1 MIKTPRGS
9 WFFVLSILGVLNAN
23 CGSGAGSS
31 ANNDAVE
38 AQAQEAERSS
48 AADGSARGNDEA
60 KSNDSAAAAEGA
72 PQAAATEA
80 ADEAA
85 AETGVSSQSLT
96 ANTTPTSTIPL
107 GTNLGELTSYSTQA
121 PFRDLLVSA
130 GGFVSTNAPGSP
142 FVWDTQVMD
151 KIAVDE
157 HGYPLSLPVSV
168 EGAAA
173 PQAVRTAT
181 QRPLYPGRYVL
192 TYEGEGEFLFP
203 NSPVTVTK
211 AEPGRIEVEIGE
223 SDTSLFVSIVSST
236 EGNHV
241 HDMHLVAAEAETTY
255 KEDAF
260 HPDFVKSLEG
270 VSTVRFMDWARTNGS
285 NNETWANRTLPG
297 ALEGGARGMS
307 IETMIDTAN
316 RVGAAAW
323 LNVPHKAD
331 DEYVHGMAKI
341 ACERISEDSPVY
353 VEYSNEVWNTIFGQS
368 TYVQDQGCELGLNQ
382 VGAYAGECSD
392 AGSRYW
398 AGAKFNARRSAE
410 IFKIFSEECGDH
422 EIVRVLGSHSANP
435 TLTRTLLEAIENP
448 EINPLAGDKQA
459 APDAVAIAPYIGGSL
474 ANRIAQEGGA
484 ASVTVDAI
492 IEELLASVETA
503 VRADTHENKQ
513 FADAH
518 GVRLVGYE
526 GGQHLVVFGPA
537 QEDEAFVQKL
547 IEVNRDPRMQ
557 TVYEKML
564 DAWYEESGDDLM
576 VLFTHIYEPTKYGM
590 WGLLESQTDVN
601 EGAPKYD
608 AFRARVEALQAAK

>member
-23 CGSGAGSS
+23 CSSGAGSS
-31 ANNDAVE
+31 ANSDAVE
-38 AQAQEAERSS
+38 SQAREADRNS
-48 AADGSARGNDEA
+48 AEASDRGSDDT
-60 KSNDSAAAAEGA
+60 KSNDSAAEAEGA
-72 PQAAATEA
+72 PQNAAAHA
-80 ADEAA
+80 ADEGA
-85 AETGVSSQSLT
+85 AESGVTAQSLT
-96 ANTTPTSTIPL
+96 ANSTPTSTIPL
-107 GTNLGELTSYSTQA
+107 GTNLGELSSYSTQA

-130 GGFVSTNAPGSP
+130 GGFVSTNAPGAAA
-142 FVWDTQVMD
+142 VWDTQVMD

-168 EGAAA
+168 EGASA

-192 TYEGEGEFLFP
+192 TYEGEGEFSFP
-203 NSPVTVTK
+203 SSPVTVIK
-211 AEPGRIEVEIGE
+211 EEPGRLEVEIGE
-223 SDTSLFVSIVSST
+223 SDTALFVSIVSST

-241 HDMHLVAAEAETTY
+241 HDMHLVAAEAEATY
-255 KEDAF
+255 QEDPF

-285 NNETWANRTLPG
+285 DNESWAERTVPG
-297 ALEGGARGMS
+297 DFEGGDRGMS

-331 DEYVHGMAKI
+331 DEYVHGMAKV
-341 ACERISEDSPVY
+341 ACERISEDSPIY
-353 VEYSNEVWNTIFGQS
+353 VEYSNEVWNTIFAQS
-368 TYVQDQGCELGLNQ
+368 TYVQDQGCEAGLNQ
-382 VGAYAGECSD
+382 VGSFAGECSD

-398 AGAKFNARRSAE
+398 AGAKWNARRSAE

-435 TLTRTLLEAIENP
+435 TLTSTLLEAIENP
-448 EINPLAGDKQA
+448 EINPLAGDEQA
-459 APDAVAIAPYIGGSL
+459 APDAVAIAPYVGGSL
-474 ANRIAQEGGA
+474 ANRIAEEGGA

-492 IEELLASVETA
+492 IDELLASIDTQ
-503 VRADTHENKQ
+503 VRADTRENKA
-513 FADAH
+513 FADEH

-526 GGQHLVVFGPA
+526 GGQHLVVFGPP
-537 QEDEAFVQKL
+537 QDDEAYVQKL
-547 IEVNRDPRMQ
+547 IEVNRDPRMA

-590 WGLLESQTDVN
+590 WGLLESQTDVD

-608 AFRARVEALQAAK
+608 AFRARVEELQAAQ